1 MSSTTLIRKEYETA
15 VKGWERKN
23 LRDENNLPLMSGAEI
38 LICSLINEGIDTV
51 FGYPGGSVIPIYDVL
66 YDTKE
71 IKHVLVRHE
80 QGGTHAADGY
90 ARATGKT
97 GVVIVTSGPGA
108 SNTVTGIATAF
119 MDSIP
124 IVVFAGQVAS
134 HYIGKESF
142 QEADVVGITRPI
154 TKHNFQVKDVNN
166 LADTVRKAFYIAR
179 TGRPGPVVVELPVDV
194 LKSKALFT
202 NTKDDV
208 VIRGYN
214 PYYEENIDDIYAAA
228 ELISGSKKP
237 VIYAGGGVISGD
249 CAEELRKFAVK
260 INAPVTTTLLGLGSF
275 PEDHPLSLGMLGM
288 HGTWYANMAITNAD
302 VLIAVGARFDDRV
315 TGLVSEFAPNAKI
328 VHIDIDPSCI
338 DRNVQSHVPVIG
350 HAKKILQKL
359 YPLVEE
365 RDASSNEW
373 IEQVKEWKREHPIPK
388 GQNTK
393 STLSAQRVIKI
404 ISKMAGNNAIIT
416 TDVGQ
421 NQMWTALNYT
431 FTEPRTFITSGGLG
445 TMGFGLPASIGAAI
459 GSPNRKVIAVIGDG
473 GFQMTANELATA
485 VHYKVPVK
493 IVLLNNGYLGMVR
506 QWQQLFYQKRYAST
520 EIGTSNPDFIKL
532 AKSYGAKAKRV
543 TKERQFET
551 VFKQAMAENEQP
563 FVIEVLINREENV
576 FPMVPSG
583 APLKAMIEE
592 E

>member
-1 MSSTTLIRKEYETA
+1 MSSTTLTKEVYKTA
-15 VKGWERKN
+15 LK
-23 LRDENNLPLMSGAEI
+23 ENREKIVMNREDVTLMTGAEI
-38 LICSLINEGIDTV
+38 LICSLINEGVDTV

-134 HYIGKESF
+134 PYIGKESF
-142 QEADVVGITRPI
+142 QEADVVGITRSI
-154 TKHNFQVKDVNN
+154 TKHNFQVKDVKN

-194 LKSKALFT
+194 MKSQAVFNST
-202 NTKDDV
+202 TDEV

-214 PYYEENIDDIYAAA
+214 PSFEASMDDIYAAA
-228 ELISGSKKP
+228 EIISNSKKP
-237 VIYAGGGVISGD
+237 VIYAGGGIISSG
-249 CAEELRKFAVK
+249 CTEEFIKFAEK
-260 INAPVTTTLLGLGSF
+260 IDAPVTTTLLGLGSF

-302 VLIAVGARFDDRV
+302 ALIAIGARFDDRV

-338 DRNVQSHVPVIG
+338 DRNVQSHVSVIG
-350 HAKKILQKL
+350 DAGKIIRKL
-359 YPLVEE
+359 RPIVD
-365 RDASSNEW
+365 RKDRSADGW
-373 IEQVKEWKREHPIPK
+373 IKQIEKWKTEHPVPE
-388 GQNTK
+388 GRN
-393 STLSAQRVIKI
+393 SEDALSAQRVIKI
-404 ISKMAGNNAIIT
+404 MSEIAGKNAIIT

-421 NQMWTALNYT
+421 NQMWTALNYG
-431 FTEPRTFITSGGLG
+431 FKEPRTFITSGGLG

-459 GSPNRKVIAVIGDG
+459 GSPDRKVIAVIGDG

-532 AKSYGAKAKRV
+532 SKSYGAKAERV
-543 TKERQFET
+543 TKEKQFEAA
-551 VFKQAMAENEQP
+551 FKRAMAEDELP
-563 FVIEVLINREENV
+563 VVIEVVINREENV

-583 APLKAMIEE
+583 APIKAMIEE